1 MEQWNFIFPEYYME
15 LEKRNSRV
23 YHRPLDVYTGRLE
36 DWQELKSGDA
46 GTGSWV
52 RWMSWKRF
60 SAWRTMSPG
69 CGDALAAQMAVSGS

>member
-1 MEQWNFIFPEYYME
+1 MEYWKKETAASITGPWMSIPAGW
-15 LEKRNSRV
+15 R
-23 YHRPLDVYTGRLE
+23 TGRN
-36 DWQELKSGDA
+36 LKAGMA

>member
-1 MEQWNFIFPEYYME
+1 MEQWNFYLSGILYGV

-46 GTGSWV
+46 
-52 RWMSWKRF
+52 
-60 SAWRTMSPG
+60 
-69 CGDALAAQMAVSGS
+69 LAAQMAVSGS